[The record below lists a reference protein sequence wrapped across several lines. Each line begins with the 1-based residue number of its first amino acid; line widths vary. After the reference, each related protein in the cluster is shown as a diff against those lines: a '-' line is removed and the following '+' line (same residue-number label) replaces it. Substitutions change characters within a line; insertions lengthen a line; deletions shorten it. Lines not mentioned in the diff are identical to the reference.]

1 MKKIITLF
9 NLCLTQA
16 LCAAQGTVLTD
27 GFHSTLVPDSPTNL
41 EQGCYSKP
49 RKVQPEGRR
58 LFNIY
63 LPPNYNQA
71 DTETRYPSVYWCI
84 GFNGNNESATNN
96 DIQGILDTYINNG
109 QIMPMIVIFPD
120 PSLDLTYRFPD
131 PFCGFPPGPCKLPGF
146 PTGFSSYGNS
156 FYINSALNNVMYEDY
171 FLEELI
177 PYVDTN
183 YNTIPDRNFRAIAG
197 HSMGGYGALYLG
209 MKHPETFT
217 GFAAM
222 SPTAPYTFTN
232 NEVFTPPPPYPAYT
246 LNSIFI
252 GGILKNGGLVTP
264 CNEGLLQSVGFQDFI
279 FALSGALS
287 PNTTGGTPFLDEYQV
302 NLPIIVNPDGTA
314 SLVDGLFEVVDFLT
328 FPPQTTMVDKSVVLD
343 QSVIDIWHQNDPYY
357 LIESYCDT
365 LAKQA
370 IYLDGGNEEP
380 WNNIASRQQSDLMM
394 SCMADN
400 EFFNYCGKHADHLF
414 DAARSRN
421 TTIFKML
428 SGQFAAAGTISQE
441 ISAKLMGNLTI
452 ELYDTAGI
460 ILNEGSILSIQTSKT
475 VPDATNPISETTVYF
490 KLNDKAAI
498 HIGTATQAGG
508 ALQIGDPFTKAL
520 LQQYNTGPETPLA
533 SHNVNFTLMLD
544 GCDTLFE
551 VGREGFFGVGM
562 GIHGKS
568 NSNLLNAPKI
578 ANFWSV
584 TSLANVQNARII
596 INRGTFSHQV
606 ISSGNE
612 QPASLFGLD
621 LCDHYDFLINPT
633 GGRILGGGNMI
644 CTVQDPV
651 NNPSCTLGNIG
662 SNNVNRQIRILH
674 PTVLNIANDLPRKV
688 FPFILSSAAGIVNKG
703 DFRPDTLDLYYD
715 NPISSSTAYTNI
727 IKRSLLQSTPQFDRG
742 DIPTPFQISTNNLDD
757 LCAFLSEK
765 QYELQPVKL
774 ANISPTPEIKLAYL
788 QNASFIDGFVPF
800 ESQLISRPN
809 EAQFEPVAENIP
821 PYNDVLRQA
830 VAGIQ
835 LALNGTSADIPAEQV
850 TNVKEL
856 VRVYN
861 AHSSL

>member
-1 MKKIITLF
+1 MKKNII
-9 NLCLTQA
+9 LCA
-16 LCAAQGTVLTD
+16 LSLAHALYAAQGTVLTD

-41 EQGCYSKP
+41 EQGCYSQP
-49 RKVQPEGRR
+49 RKVQPDGRR
-58 LFNIY
+58 LFNVY
-63 LPPNYNQA
+63 LPPNYDQT
-71 DTETRYPSVYWCI
+71 DTEKRYPTVYWCI

-96 DIQGILDTYINNG
+96 NLQGIIDTYINNG

-146 PTGFSSYGNS
+146 PTDYSSYGNS
-156 FYINSALNNVMYEDY
+156 FYKNSALNNVMYEDY
-171 FLEELI
+171 FIEELI
-177 PYVDTN
+177 PYVDAN
-183 YNTIPDRNFRAIAG
+183 YNTIPDRNFRAITG

-209 MKHPETFT
+209 MKHPETFAT
-217 GFAAM
+217 LAAM

-232 NEVFTPPPPYPAYT
+232 NEVFTPPTPYPAYT

-252 GGILKNGGLVTP
+252 GGILKNSNLVTP
-264 CNEGLLQSVGFQDFI
+264 CNEGLLQDVGFQDFI
-279 FALSGALS
+279 FALAGALS

-302 NLPIIVNPDGTA
+302 DLPIYVNPDGTA
-314 SLVDGLFEVVDFLT
+314 SLIDGIFEVVDFLT
-328 FPPQTTMVDKSVVLD
+328 FPPQTTTVDKSVVLD

-357 LIESYCDT
+357 LIDSYCDT

-394 SCMADN
+394 ACTVDN

-421 TTIFKML
+421 TTVFKML
-428 SGQFAAAGTISQE
+428 SGQFAAAGTISSE
-441 ISAKLMGNLTI
+441 ISTKLMGNLTI
-452 ELYDTAGI
+452 ELYDNSQI
-460 ILNEGSILSIQTSKT
+460 IIDEGSILSIQTSNRI
-475 VPDATNPISETTVYF
+475 PDSMNPIAETDVAL
-490 KLNDKAAI
+490 KLHDTSAI
-498 HIGTATQAGG
+498 HIGSATQAGG
-508 ALQIGDPFTKAL
+508 ALQVGDPFTKAL
-520 LQQYNTGPETPLA
+520 LQTYNTGPATPLA
-533 SHNVNFTLMLD
+533 SHNVNFSLILD
-544 GCDTLFE
+544 DCNTLFE
-551 VGREGFFGVGM
+551 IGREGFFGIGM

-568 NSNLLNAPKI
+568 NSNVPNAPQV

-596 INRGTFSHQV
+596 LNRGTFSHQA
-606 ISSGNE
+606 IASGDE
-612 QPASLFGLD
+612 EPASLFGLD
-621 LCDHYDFLINPT
+621 LCDHYDFFINPE
-633 GGRILGGGNMI
+633 GARVLGGGNII
-644 CTVQDPV
+644 CTVQDPI

-662 SNNVNRQIRILH
+662 SQHVNRQIRILH
-674 PTVLNIANDLPRKV
+674 PTLLNIANELPRKA
-688 FPFILSSAAGIVNKG
+688 FPFILSNAAGIVNKG

-727 IKRSLLQSTPQFDRG
+727 IKRGILQSTPQFNRG
-742 DIPTPFQISTNNLDD
+742 DTPTPFEISTDNLDD

-765 QYELQPVKL
+765 QYEIQPVKL
-774 ANISPTPEIKLAYL
+774 ANISPTPETKLAYL
-788 QNASFIDGFVPF
+788 QNASFIDGFAPF
-800 ESQLISRPN
+800 ESQLISRP
-809 EAQFEPVAENIP
+809 EKTQFEPVAQNIP
-821 PYNDVLRQA
+821 PYDDILRQA

-835 LALNGTSADIPAEQV
+835 LAYNGTKADIPAENI

-856 VRVYN
+856 VRVYD

>member
-1 MKKIITLF
+1 MNKQI
-9 NLCLTQA
+9 A
-16 LCAAQGTVLTD
+16 LASFFLVHLAQGAQGTVLTS

-41 EQGCYSKP
+41 EQGCYSQP
-49 RKVQPEGRR
+49 RKVQPDGRR

-63 LPPNYNQA
+63 LPPHYNQA
-71 DTETRYPSVYWCI
+71 DTATRYPTVYWCI

-146 PTGFSSYGNS
+146 PSGFSSYGNS

-171 FLEELI
+171 FIQELI
-177 PYVDTN
+177 PFIDAN

-252 GGILKNGGLVTP
+252 GGIQKNGGLVTP
-264 CNEGLLQSVGFQDFI
+264 CNEGLLQDVGFQDFI

-302 NLPIIVNPDGTA
+302 DLPILVNPDGTA

-328 FPPQTTMVDKSVVLD
+328 FPPQTTMVNQSVVLD
-343 QSVIDIWHQNDPYY
+343 QNVIDVWHQNDPYY
-357 LIESYCDT
+357 LIDSYCDT

-380 WNNIASRQQSDLMM
+380 WNVIASRQQSDLMM
-394 SCMADN
+394 TCTVDN

-421 TTIFKML
+421 TTVFKML
-428 SGQFAAAGTISQE
+428 SGQFATAGVISSE
-441 ISAKLMGNLTI
+441 ISAKLMGNLSI
-452 ELYDTAGI
+452 ELYDSTQI
-460 ILNEGSILSIQTSKT
+460 IINDGSILSIQTSNRI
-475 VPDATNPISETTVYF
+475 PDSVNPISETNVSF
-490 KLNDKAAI
+490 KLKDKAAV
-498 HIGTATQAGG
+498 HIGTTTQAGG

-520 LQQYNTGPETPLA
+520 LQEYNTGPATPLA
-533 SHNVNFTLMLD
+533 SHNVNFSLLLD
-544 GCDTLFE
+544 SCDCLFE
-551 VGREGFFGVGM
+551 IGRQGFFGIGM

-568 NSNLLNAPKI
+568 NSSLPNAPVI

-584 TSLANVQNARII
+584 TSNANVQNARIL

-621 LCDHYDFLINPT
+621 LCDHYDFFINPT

-674 PTVLNIANDLPRKV
+674 PTILNISNDLPRQA
-688 FPFILSSAAGIVNKG
+688 FPFILSPAAGIVNKA
-703 DFRPDTLDLYYD
+703 DFRPDTIDLYYD

-727 IKRSLLQSTPQFDRG
+727 FHRSLLQSTPQFDRG
-742 DIPTPFQISTNNLDD
+742 DMPTPFEISTNSLDD

-774 ANISPTPEIKLAYL
+774 ANISPTPETKIAYL
-788 QNASFIDGFVPF
+788 QNASFIDSFVPF

-809 EAQFEPVAENIP
+809 KAQFEPVAENIP
-821 PYNDVLRQA
+821 PYDDVLRQA
-830 VAGIQ
+830 VVGIQ
-835 LALNGTSADIPAEQV
+835 LAYNGTLADIPAEQI

-861 AHSSL
+861 AHSSP